1 MKQALHI
8 FAKDARHFWPE
19 ILVSLAITTAF
30 AWIYPSNWRPVE
42 DSQQLR
48 EILASAITV
57 LVPISWAILLA
68 RVIHDESLVGDRQ
81 FWITR
86 PYQWPQ
92 LLAAKA
98 LFLFVFLYLPILFAQ
113 CALLYQAGFAPFS
126 YVHGLLYNLLL
137 LTGIL
142 ILPVVAI
149 ATITSN
155 FAKMILTSLGLVLA
169 IIALLIAGSS
179 RTSVSLP
186 SDGSWFFALFF
197 SSILAVIILQ
207 YATRRTFRS
216 RLLLEGGLLCMVG
229 FGIASPE
236 AMLVRRA
243 YPRPVASDHPPVQLS
258 FDPVRQAYVTRTART
273 PKDITLIIP
282 LLVSGVAQGTA
293 VKTDNIIAT
302 IEAPNGVH
310 WTSRWQATY
319 VENYLPSTQRS
330 TAYFTVS
337 KDIYEQVKS
346 LPLTVRLTFA
356 LTQLQSGATT
366 TVPLATGDFPIPG
379 FGICSG
385 SSFSFGSLQCR
396 FPMHHPRL
404 ALVSS
409 VLSQERCPVDRS
421 SRPEGI
427 PGQAWTGDLGN
438 QPADFGVSPVWSSAI
453 FFRKVGLTD
462 PNDPNFFQSH
472 RLCPGSLLSVTPYN
486 VIRRTQTDLTITGL
500 QVTDHSP
507 SPQDSLSPL
516 RAP

>member
-8 FAKDARHFWPE
+8 FAKDARRFWPE
-19 ILVSLAITTAF
+19 ILVSLAITAAF
-30 AWIYPSNWRPVE
+30 AWIYPSSWRPME
-42 DSQQLR
+42 ESQQLR
-48 EILASAITV
+48 EMLASAITV
-57 LVPISWAILLA
+57 LVPISWAILIA

-98 LFLFVFLYLPILFAQ
+98 LFLFVFLYLPLLFAQ
-113 CALLYQAGFAPFS
+113 CALLYQAGFSPFS

-169 IIALLIAGSS
+169 IIALLIAGSY

-197 SSILAVIILQ
+197 CSILAVIILQ

-216 RLLLEGGLLCMVG
+216 RLLLEGGLLCMVA
-229 FGIASPE
+229 FGVASPD
-236 AMLVRRA
+236 AMLVNRA
-243 YPRPVASDHPPVQLS
+243 YPRLAASDHPPVQLS
-258 FDPVRQAYVTRTART
+258 FDPVRQAYVSRTART

-366 TVPLATGDFPIPG
+366 TVPLTTGDFSVPG
-379 FGICSG
+379 FGICSL
-385 SSFSFGSLQCR
+385 SSFSVSNLHCR
-396 FPMHHPRL
+396 FPMHRPRL
-404 ALVSS
+404 SLVRS
-409 VLSQERCPVDRS
+409 VLSKDLCPTNS
-421 SRPEGI
+421 SNEPEGI
-427 PGQAWTGDLGN
+427 SGQSWAGEVSDK
-438 QPADFGVSPVWSSAI
+438 PADFGITSVWDSGI
-453 FFRKVGLTD
+453 FLTKAEN
-462 PNDPNFFQSH
+462 PNPNSFQNY
-472 RLCPGSLLSVTPYN
+472 RLCPGSPLSVTPYN
-486 VIRRTQTDLTITGL
+486 VVRRTQTDLTITGL

-507 SPQDSLSPL
+507 STQDSLSPL
-516 RAP
+516 RVP

>member
-19 ILVSLAITTAF
+19 ILLSLVITAVF
-30 AWIYPSNWRPVE
+30 AWIYPSNWVPVE

-57 LVPISWAILLA
+57 LVPISWAILIA

-98 LFLFVFLYLPILFAQ
+98 LFLLVFLYLPILLAQ
-113 CALLYQAGFAPFS
+113 GALLYQAGFSPFS

-169 IIALLIAGSS
+169 IIALLIAGSYG
-179 RTSVSLP
+179 TSVSLP

-197 SSILAVIILQ
+197 CSILAVIILQ

-216 RLLLEGGLLCMVG
+216 RLLLEGGLLCMVA

-243 YPRPVASDHPPVQLS
+243 YPRPIASDHPPVLLS
-258 FDPVRQAYVTRTART
+258 FDPVRQAYVSRTART

-366 TVPLATGDFPIPG
+366 TVPLTMGDFSVPG
-379 FGICSG
+379 FGICSL
-385 SSFSFGSLQCR
+385 SSFSRLQCR

-404 ALVSS
+404 ALVNS
-409 VLSQERCPVDRS
+409 VLSKERCPVDRS

-438 QPADFGVSPVWSSAI
+438 QPADFGISPVWSSGI
-453 FFRKVGLTD
+453 FLAKAEN
-462 PNDPNFFQSH
+462 PNPISFQNY

-486 VIRRTQTDLTITGL
+486 VVRHTQTDLTITGL

-516 RAP
+516 RVP